1 MSIRLDSE
9 DPAVDELKRRAR
21 RRLVGAIVFALAAAV
36 ILPLL
41 LESEPKP
48 FGDDISIQI
57 PPVDSGKFVS
67 GLSSGQ
73 TATDKAKSDGK
84 PSSKAGSSTPVP
96 SESTPTGA
104 PAPRPSLAEAEQ
116 RVLGQ
121 AGLSNPPAS
130 AVPAPTSAQPSAAS
144 TVESKPAVPPQPK
157 PELNKDKNDGK
168 TLAKTEPQGAS
179 NVSDAFVVQL
189 AAFADVKAARE
200 LAAHLKKAGFPGY
213 TEPLTTSQGTMQ
225 RVRVGPYASREEAD
239 AALAN
244 LRAAGYSNA
253 IVSSAK

>member
-1 MSIRLDSE
+1 MRLDSE

-21 RRLVGAIVFALAAAV
+21 RRLVGAIVLALAAAV

-67 GLSSGQ
+67 GLSPGQ
-73 TATDKAKSDGK
+73 TAMDKAKSDGK
-84 PSSKAGSSTPVP
+84 PSSKAGSTTPVP
-96 SESTPTGA
+96 GESTPA
-104 PAPRPSLAEAEQ
+104 AVPPSRPNLAEAEQ

-121 AGLSNPPAS
+121 PPSANPPATVR
-130 AVPAPTSAQPSAAS
+130 ATTATQPPDAKA
-144 TVESKPAVPPQPK
+144 TVESKPIAPPEPK
-157 PELNKDKNDGK
+157 PDQNTRDKNEGK
-168 TLAKTEPQGAS
+168 ALLKTEPQGAS
-179 NVSDAFVVQL
+179 SGSDGFVVQL
-189 AAFADVKAARE
+189 AAFADIKAARE

-213 TEPLTTSQGTMQ
+213 TEPLATNQGTMQ

-244 LRAAGYSNA
+244 LKAAGYNNA